1 MASPSVGDN
10 QLAWHFFFEGA
21 GMAPSA
27 NAGGTSAT
35 NGAANDEITSDAK
48 NGAKNVAKNDAGCA
62 LVLEGGGY
70 RGVFTAGVLDVLM
83 EAGLYGFQSVWG
95 TSAGALNAASFKSHQ
110 PGRTIRVMLAFR
122 DDPRMMSFRSLAT
135 TGNFTGSEFLYH
147 EVQQELDPCDDA
159 TFNANPMPMYCVAS
173 DVVFG
178 RAAYLQAKRFPQ
190 DLPMVQAS
198 ASLPLV
204 SRMVEI
210 GGHRYLDGGTTD
222 SVPAEMALGMAEG
235 DRPAGMVPASRALVV
250 LTQHRSYIKSDGIE
264 KVAIRSR
271 RYDEYPYYVEALRTR
286 ANRYNAQRERLWKL
300 EREGRILVLAPSKP
314 VEVSTTEREGA
325 PLLALY
331 IDGRNQA
338 KARLDEIRR
347 FVG

>member
-1 MASPSVGDN
+1 MRRTVLGDN
-10 QLAWHFFFEGA
+10 LLAWHFSTEGA
-21 GMAPSA
+21 GMALTTSA
-27 NAGGTSAT
+27 NGASAT
-35 NGAANDEITSDAK
+35 NDAAY
-48 NGAKNVAKNDAGCA
+48 NDARQDANAQQTTQKDTGCA

-222 SVPAEMALGMAEG
+222 SVPAEMALGIAKG
-235 DRPAGMVPASRALVV
+235 DRPAGMVAASRALVV
-250 LTQHRSYIKSDGIE
+250 LTQHRSYVKGDGIE

-271 RYDEYPYYVEALRTR
+271 RYDEYPYYLEALRTR
-286 ANRYNAQRERLWKL
+286 ADRYNAQRERLWKL
-300 EREGRILVLAPSKP
+300 EREGRIIILAPSKP

-331 IDGRNQA
+331 MDGRNQA
-338 KARLDEIRR
+338 KAHLDEIRR